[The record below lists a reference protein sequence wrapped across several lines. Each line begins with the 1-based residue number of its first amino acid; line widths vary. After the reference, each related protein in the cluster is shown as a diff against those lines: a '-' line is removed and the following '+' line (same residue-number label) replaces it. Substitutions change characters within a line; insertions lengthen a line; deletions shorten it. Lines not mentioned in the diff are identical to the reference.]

1 MLIHW
6 ASSLIELHLN
16 SQYQHQLN
24 CKNFLLIHT
33 ILTNLNFK
41 MAVITKKM
49 HNYPFNLCCNMA
61 RVNRW
66 NSHITISP
74 YSIFDLWHKGQ
85 KVILLQYMVTRELI
99 HASSKCY
106 RSFGHPCRQDL
117 VQWRSKS
124 RPLPGRLHAQVEK
137 NQFMLIFNYR
147 YTNIISIQ
155 FNPQPPKP
163 LNFIIYLI
171 KKKIISLSS
180 KWRNSSCSYMS

>member
-1 MLIHW
+1 
-6 ASSLIELHLN
+6 
-16 SQYQHQLN
+16 
-24 CKNFLLIHT
+24 
-33 ILTNLNFK
+33 
-41 MAVITKKM
+41 M

-85 KVILLQYMVTRELI
+85 KVILLQYMETRELI

-124 RPLPGRLHAQVEK
+124 RPLPGRLHAQVETI
-137 NQFMLIFNYR
+137 QFMLIFNYC

-171 KKKIISLSS
+171 KKKLLVYHPNEEIVHAVIWVSKLLQDAKLYILSS
-180 KWRNSSCSYMS
+180 IEFSNTR